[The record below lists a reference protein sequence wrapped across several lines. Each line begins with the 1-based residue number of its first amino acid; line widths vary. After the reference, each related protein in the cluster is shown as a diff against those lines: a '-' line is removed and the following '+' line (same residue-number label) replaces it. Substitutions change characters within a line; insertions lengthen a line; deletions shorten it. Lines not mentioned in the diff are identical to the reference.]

1 MHFFIVRTHGN
12 PVPAWMR
19 RCAYFADIF
28 SVTKV
33 TMTAVRSVLA
43 GVSIASTILL
53 GACNRVPDT
62 VKIGVA
68 QPISGPLAPLGTDM
82 KNGVQLAVDELNAKG
97 FRINGKPVKLEVVVV
112 DDKANADTGKE
123 VAQTLVDAKVVAV
136 VGHLNSG
143 VSIAAAPVYAEA
155 GIAQL
160 AISTKPE
167 YTQLGLPTTL
177 RLVANDALQSKALG
191 SYASTQID
199 GKRFAVVD
207 DSTPYGKGLADLAAA
222 EMKKNK
228 KEVIVRASLDD
239 KTTDFSKLIPELK
252 NSKVDV
258 FVTTLA
264 DFQVAALIEQ
274 MAKAGMNEMQIVGGD
289 TIKTDKLPAAVAGI
303 RAVYATSPII
313 EAREFV
319 AGPQFLAK
327 FRDTFKGEPVYGA
340 HYAYDAVHVL
350 AAAMQRGDTADPKK
364 VLDELKRIDA
374 LAPVTNNVRFRADGE
389 QHYGVVSVYRAR
401 GGKWE
406 PVTRSDSW

>member
-1 MHFFIVRTHGN
+1 M
-12 PVPAWMR
+12 
-19 RCAYFADIF
+19 
-28 SVTKV
+28 KV
-33 TMTAVRSVLA
+33 TRLVLA
-43 GVSIASTILL
+43 AAVASATMLL
-53 GACNRVPDT
+53 GACNRIPDT

-68 QPISGPLAPLGTDM
+68 QPITGPLAALGGDM

-97 FRINGKPVKLEVVVV
+97 FKIDGKLVTLEVVTV
-112 DDKANADTGKE
+112 DDKSNAETGKT
-123 VAQTLVDAKVVAV
+123 VAQTLVDANVVAV

-143 VSIAAAPVYAEA
+143 VSIAAAPIYAGA
-155 GIAQL
+155 NIAQL

-167 YTQLGLPTTL
+167 YTQLGFPTTL

-191 SYASTQID
+191 SYAATQID

-222 EMKKNK
+222 EMKKNNK
-228 KEVIVRASLDD
+228 DVLVRASLDD
-239 KTTDFSKLIPELK
+239 KTTDFSKLVPELK
-252 NSKVDV
+252 AKNVDV

-264 DFQVAALIEQ
+264 DFQVAALIQQ
-274 MAKAGMNEMQIVGGD
+274 MAKAGLSEMQIVGGD
-289 TIKTDKLPAAVAGI
+289 TIKTDKLPASVDGI
-303 RAVYATSPII
+303 RAVYSTSPII

-327 FRDTFKGEPVYGA
+327 FREKFKGDPVYGA

-350 AAAMQRGDTADPKK
+350 AAAMQRGTTADPKK
-364 VLDELKRIDA
+364 VLEELKRIDA
-374 LAPVTNNVRFRADGE
+374 LAPVTNNVRFRPDGE
-389 QHYGVVSVYRAR
+389 QYYGVVSVYRAR